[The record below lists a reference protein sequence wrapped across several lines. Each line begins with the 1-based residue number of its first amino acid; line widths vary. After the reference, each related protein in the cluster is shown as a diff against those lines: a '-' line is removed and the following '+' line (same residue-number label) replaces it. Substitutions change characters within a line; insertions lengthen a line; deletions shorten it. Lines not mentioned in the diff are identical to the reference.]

1 LAADDRLMLTL
12 LVLAMIGILAL
23 LQGCATSRAVQEL
36 PASWWTG
43 TAGVIEATLRDLVSV
58 LRFFFG

>member
-1 LAADDRLMLTL
+1 MLTL

-43 TAGVIEATLRDLVSV
+43 TAGVIGATLRDLVSV